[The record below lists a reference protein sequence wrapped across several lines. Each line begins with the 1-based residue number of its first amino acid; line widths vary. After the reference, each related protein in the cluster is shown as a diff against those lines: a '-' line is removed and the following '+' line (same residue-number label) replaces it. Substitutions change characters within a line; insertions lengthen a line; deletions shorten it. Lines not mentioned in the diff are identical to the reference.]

1 MPSGWFIRNV
11 NTGRR
16 SGQAALNKPMTAR
29 RSRHRNDRSRSR
41 NRRSRCRNHRS
52 RSSEIPSSTLART
65 SGNAGAAL
73 VPLYE
78 VHKRFVLSCHV
89 LHADE
94 TTVSM
99 LDPGAGKTKRSYIA
113 ESLLPGGRGAQVVA
127 NGTVSARVR

>member
-1 MPSGWFIRNV
+1 MHTPR
-11 NTGRR
+11 
-16 SGQAALNKPMTAR
+16 
-29 RSRHRNDRSRSR
+29 
-41 NRRSRCRNHRS
+41 
-52 RSSEIPSSTLART
+52 STLART

-99 LDPGAGKTKRSYIA
+99 PDLGADSITLRYDASA
-113 ESLLPGGRGAQVVA
+113 MLQRGTDQVVVGLGRA
-127 NGTVSARVR
+127 ECGVGGERHVGQRG